1 MFKSKI
7 IAATLAVSALALV
20 AACAQG
26 GGAAGGATGQEHP
39 TEVDKGMGSPDLERN
54 PKDKLVAPTSPS
66 RSSQDSLIREG
77 QTGNK

>member
-1 MFKSKI
+1 MFKSRM
-7 IAATLAVSALALV
+7 IAATIAVSALALV

-26 GGAAGGATGQEHP
+26 GGAVGATGQEHP

-54 PKDKLVAPTSPS
+54 QKDKLVAPTSPS
-66 RSSQDSLIREG
+66 RSSQDTLIREG

>member
-1 MFKSKI
+1 MFKDRM
-7 IAATLAVSALALV
+7 IAAAIAVSALALV

-26 GGAAGGATGQEHP
+26 GGATAGATGQEHP

-54 PKDKLVAPTSPS
+54 QKDKLVAPTSPS
-66 RSSQDSLIREG
+66 RSSQDTLIREG